1 MCVCACLHVCACM
14 HECVCM
20 CVYLCVC
27 VCVCVCSFL
36 CMSVHVC
43 VYACASVHAC
53 MHACVCVHA
62 KCNNVEL
69 TANWPVPPAAAAE
82 HMKTKT
88 WFNKSQKLH
97 IPYRVTAA
105 TITSHLV
112 MDIKFSQPGQQFC
125 LAYMQSI
132 WKQRLGLTSHRN
144 YTFLTV
150 TAATVTSHLAM
161 DIKFS
166 QPGQQ
171 FCLAYMQS
179 IWKQRLGLTS
189 HRNYTFLTESL
200 LLQSPLTLPWI
211 PNLVSLVNSFV
222 WHTWGNIT
230 RFETVCWIHQ
240 LKQKNTQNGA
250 IQTLSTNC
258 WLLMWPLRLI
268 ARLF

>member
-1 MCVCACLHVCACM
+1 M
-14 HECVCM
+14 HACVCM

-27 VCVCVCSFL
+27 MCVF
-36 CMSVHVC
+36 MSMHVC
-43 VYACASVHAC
+43 AYACASVHAC

-88 WFNKSQKLH
+88 WFNKSQKWH

-105 TITSHLV
+105 TITSHLA
-112 MDIKFSQPGQQFC
+112 MDTKFSQPGQQFC

-144 YTFLTV
+144 
-150 TAATVTSHLAM
+150 
-161 DIKFS
+161 D
-166 QPGQQ
+166 
-171 FCLAYMQS
+171 
-179 IWKQRLGLTS
+179 
-189 HRNYTFLTESL
+189 TFLTESL

-222 WHTWGNIT
+222 WHTCRAYENKDL
-230 RFETVCWIHQ
+230 V
-240 LKQKNTQNGA
+240 
-250 IQTLSTNC
+250 
-258 WLLMWPLRLI
+258 
-268 ARLF
+268 